1 MEDILNE
8 TILSFNDYIER
19 VPNGCMTIVN
29 ILRDDR
35 IAEALTYIRDFS
47 EGASWLM
54 EASELLKKNNV
65 SIQLDM
71 TKIIEYLMEINE
83 GLSIEDYNLVADI
96 FEYEI
101 APFFLEIDTGAFKN

>member
-1 MEDILNE
+1 MGNILNE
-8 TILSFNDYIER
+8 TIVSFNEYIER

-35 IAEALTYIRDFS
+35 IAEALTHIRDFS

-71 TKIIEYLMEINE
+71 TKIIDYLTEINE
-83 GLSIEDYNLVADI
+83 GLLIGDYNLVADI

-101 APFFLEIDTGAFKN
+101 APFFSEIDAGAYKN